1 MIALYKSQGPSIEPG
16 FLFYKDPLFF
26 ADAFFLKSEKRI
38 MALTVVMGIALLIYS
53 LAEEE
58 LRRTLKTLKESV
70 PDQKKK
76 PTSRPTMRWIFLL
89 MEGINW
95 MPSRGD
101 PAGAIWMKEVQKKII
116 SFFSP
121 EVKAIYGVP

>member
-1 MIALYKSQGPSIEPG
+1 MAYFIP
-16 FLFYKDPLFF
+16 DF

-38 MALTVVMGIALLIYS
+38 MALTVVMGIALLIHS

>member
-1 MIALYKSQGPSIEPG
+1 
-16 FLFYKDPLFF
+16 
-26 ADAFFLKSEKRI
+26 
-38 MALTVVMGIALLIYS
+38 MALTVVMGIAFLIYS

-58 LRRTLKTLKESV
+58 LRRTLRKLKASV

-76 PTSRPTMRWIFLL
+76 PTSRPTMRWIFQL

-101 PAGAIWMKEVQKKII
+101 PAGAIWMKGVQKKIV

>member
-1 MIALYKSQGPSIEPG
+1 M
-16 FLFYKDPLFF
+16 
-26 ADAFFLKSEKRI
+26 
-38 MALTVVMGIALLIYS
+38 TS
-53 LAEEE
+53 LRGDFHPQDRTHAGRT
-58 LRRTLKTLKESV
+58 LRRTLKTLKGSV

-76 PTSRPTMRWIFLL
+76 PTSRPTMRWIFQL
-89 MEGINW
+89 MDGIHW

-101 PAGAIWMKEVQKKII
+101 PAGAVWMKEVQKKII